1 MRAWRKAAE
10 CKTVGG
16 SHARENRKTVAR
28 PVAILVPSIAAA
40 PALSGRFP
48 FFLEE
53 GKHER
58 SHTHSCNGCRFNGD
72 RSS

>member
-40 PALSGRFP
+40 PALRGRFP
-48 FFLEE
+48 FFGGGEA
-53 GKHER
+53 
-58 SHTHSCNGCRFNGD
+58 
-72 RSS
+72 